1 MLTIKKIL
9 HPTDFSEHARYAYDL
24 ACALAR
30 DHKSQLVVLHVRTPQ
45 PMIYGD
51 GMIVPPDEG
60 FQEEMRRRL
69 ANMPDPSPDVHVE
82 RHLVDGEAVPEILK
96 FAEENDCDMIVMGTH
111 GWTGFSRLLLG
122 SVAEKVVR
130 KADCPVITVK
140 NPTPLAAAETEET
153 AGQQAQ

>member
-1 MLTIKKIL
+1 MLNIKKIL

-30 DHKSQLVVLHVRTPQ
+30 DHKSRLVILHVRTPQ

-60 FQEEMRRRL
+60 FQEEMKRRL
-69 ANMPDPSPDVHVE
+69 ANMPAPSADVLVE
-82 RHLVDGEAVPEILK
+82 RHLVDGEAVPEILE
-96 FAEENDCDMIVMGTH
+96 FAEKNDCDMIVMGTH
-111 GWTGFSRLLLG
+111 GWTGLSRLLLG

-130 KADCPVITVK
+130 KANCPVMTVK
-140 NPTPLAAAETEET
+140 NPTPLAATATEE
-153 AGQQAQ
+153 APSQQQS